1 MAEAT
6 TGNNLAGLNQG
17 TGIVSRISS
26 SISNI
31 RKMTSDPAVQKSVP
45 LIFGVIVAFIGLIV
59 FFTMQKSDMTT
70 LFASLPESEKAN
82 VIQTLKQNGV
92 DVSLNPSTGEVIV
105 PVKDYHE
112 SRMLLAGEGL
122 PSSVPDGYDTLG
134 DMPMGTS
141 RSVEA
146 IKIKQSLEAELARS
160 VNHISGISSARV
172 HLAIPE
178 KTVFAR
184 EIALPSASVF
194 VKLSNGRSLGRQQVQ
209 SIVHLVASSVPNLPS
224 ENITVVDQFG
234 ELLSKPSKDVAIS
247 ASNEQMSQT
256 MRLGEIY
263 RSRIISLLTPI
274 VGAGNL
280 KAEINVDMNFTK
292 REITEESV
300 DPKGN
305 ALRSEQTSLDESA
318 NPEARGIPGALSNA
332 PPLAPDLKT
341 KVPEGKDAGGSLKQR
356 SQTSVKNYEVSRK
369 VETTTAQYGEI
380 KKIKAAVIIREKK
393 IVTPEGLVTFEKF
406 SDEKLLEIKSLVQ
419 EALGFD
425 EVRGD
430 SVTVT
435 SSPFV
440 DILEAD
446 VVPWYENESIKELAQ
461 QLATVLILA
470 IVIFGALHPLLKR
483 VLVPAGYTSG
493 PGAMAADDIDDADEK
508 IEVQEGESLEDIKAK
523 LKPKKSAISAEM
535 LDTANTYDDKVAVI
549 RMIVGDEAGRVSS
562 VFKGMM
568 EQDS

>member
-6 TGNNLAGLNQG
+6 TGNNLAGLDQG
-17 TGIVSRISS
+17 TGIMSRVSSTF
-26 SISNI
+26 SNV
-31 RKMTSDPAVQKSVP
+31 RRMSADPAVQKSVP
-45 LIFGVIVAFIGLIV
+45 LVFGVIVAFIGIIV
-59 FFTMQKSDMTT
+59 FFTMQKPDMTT
-70 LFASLPESEKAN
+70 LFASLPESEKSA

-92 DVSLNPSTGEVIV
+92 DVSLNPSTGEVVV
-105 PVKDYHE
+105 PVDAYHQA
-112 SRMLLAGEGL
+112 RMLLAAEGL
-122 PSSVPDGYDTLG
+122 PASVPDGYQSLG

-160 VNHISGISSARV
+160 VNFISGISSARV

-184 EIALPSASVF
+184 ELALPSASVF

-209 SIVHLVASSVPNLPS
+209 SIVHLVASSVPNLPA

-234 ELLSKPSKDVAIS
+234 ELLSKPSSDVGS
-247 ASNEQMSQT
+247 SVSNEQMSQT

-263 RSRIISLLTPI
+263 RSRVISLLTPM

-292 REITEESV
+292 SQTTTESV

-305 ALRSEQTSLDESA
+305 ALRSEQTSLDESV
-318 NPEARGIPGALSNA
+318 NPEAKGIPGALSNA
-332 PPLAPDLKT
+332 PPLAPDLKQT
-341 KVPEGKDAGGSLKQR
+341 VPDAQNAGNNLKQR
-356 SQTSVKNYEVSRK
+356 SQTSVKNYEVSK
-369 VETTTAQYGEI
+369 KIETTTAQYGQI
-380 KKIKAAVIIREKK
+380 SKIKAAVIIREKK
-393 IVTPEGLVTFEKF
+393 IIAEDGTGSFEKLT
-406 SDEKLLEIKSLVQ
+406 DKQLLEIKSLVQ

-425 EVRGD
+425 KARGD

-440 DILEAD
+440 DIMEKEIA
-446 VVPWYENESIKELAQ
+446 PWYESSAVKDLAQ

-483 VLVPAGYTSG
+483 VLVPSG
-493 PGAMAADDIDDADEK
+493 FAPGAGSIADIDEDDNDK
-508 IEVQEGESLEDIKAK
+508 VEVSEGESLEDIKAK
-523 LKPKKSAISAEM
+523 LKPKKTAISAEM

-562 VFKGMM
+562 VFKSMM
-568 EQDS
+568 EKDS